1 MEETAESVYLIQE
14 ELNLLDP
21 GSFRLCRDA
30 FEDMQVEFRDGY
42 SVGPVSIVRAFPISA
57 ADDFIIFKDADGK
70 ELGALRRVAELDPSS
85 RQVLEAEMERIY
97 FTPKITRIYSI
108 EVNFRIPKWEVETDR
123 GLRVFEI
130 SSSRN
135 DIRALGGGRV
145 LIRDA
150 DGNRYEIADYR
161 RLDPFS
167 SGLVEAQI

>member
-1 MEETAESVYLIQE
+1 MAEDTEGVYLIEE
-14 ELNLLDP
+14 ELKLLDP
-21 GSFRLCRDA
+21 NSFRLRRDV
-30 FEDMQVEFRDGY
+30 FEDLQVEFRDGC

-57 ADDFIIFKDADGK
+57 AEDFIIFKDAEGK
-70 ELGALRRVAELDPSS
+70 ELGALRQMAELDPSS
-85 RQVLEAEMERIY
+85 HQVLEAELERIY
-97 FTPKITRIYSI
+97 FTPRITRIHSI

-123 GLRVFEI
+123 GRRVFEI
-130 SSSRN
+130 SSSRS

-167 SGLVEAQI
+167 SGLVEAQL